1 MYSTFQNWEWTW
13 TNPRTLKVLAKVN
26 NIGSDVFQ
34 KNVSWVSFFREK
46 VAPIFFLS
54 YRNQEKAIIKTFC
67 FDKILSTPL
76 TFDDW
81 KSGIWRDNLSEI
93 SAVSWI
99 YQHASACPLFLFV
112 LKKQKDIQRNSVCGK
127 CIFFTKTFI
136 ASICP

>member
-46 VAPIFFLS
+46 VAPISFFFPIETKRKPSSRLFALIK
-54 YRNQEKAIIKTFC
+54 YLVLHLLLMIEKVEFEEIIYLKYLLRLES
-67 FDKILSTPL
+67 INMLWL
-76 TFDDW
+76 
-81 KSGIWRDNLSEI
+81 
-93 SAVSWI
+93 
-99 YQHASACPLFLFV
+99 V
-112 LKKQKDIQRNSVCGK
+112 LYFYLQKDIQRNSVCGK
-127 CIFFTKTFI
+127 CIFFTKTFV